1 MRCNF
6 ANTMSFTT
14 TLSKQAVK
22 IIFSISILLFS
33 QSAFSQISSA
43 DRKILRQKED
53 SLKVLS
59 KKMIVDSLQEDRM
72 RADSFFVRT
81 LVRTL
86 QVKNSFFYP
95 LDSVMGISKLYAPDS
110 SFRIFTWNLAYDQ
123 YYSRQRGAIQMRT
136 KDGSLKLIPLR
147 DDSEFTINPMDSVRT
162 KNNWIGA
169 VYYKIILTKFNNKN
183 FYTLFGYDA
192 NSAMTNKKWIE
203 VMTFDQKNEPLFGGR
218 FFSFD
223 EDSVRKAPQFRFS
236 IEYKKAASTTM
247 NYDDD
252 MKMILFDHLISET
265 DEPEKLFTY
274 VPDGDY
280 EGFKWQNGKWVHIDK
295 VFTFKLEDGQA
306 PVADPILDPHGNR
319 NEKKLQ
325 EKSDKNT
332 NQPKQPPVSNE

>member
-169 VYYKIILTKFNNKN
+169 VYYKIILTKFNNRN

>member
-1 MRCNF
+1 MHCNF
-6 ANTMSFTT
+6 ENTMILPS
-14 TLSKQAVK
+14 TLNNRATKFLPV
-22 IIFSISILLFS
+22 IIALLFV
-33 QSAFSQISSA
+33 QTAFPQISPS

-59 KKMIVDSLQEDRM
+59 KKMIVDSLQEGRM

-81 LVRTL
+81 LIRTL

-95 LDSVMGISKLYAPDS
+95 LDSVLGISKLYAPDS
-110 SFRIFTWNLAYDQ
+110 SFRIFTWNLAYDL

-147 DDSEFTINPMDSVRT
+147 DDSEFTINAMDSVRT

-169 VYYKIILTKFNNKN
+169 VYYKIIQTKFNNKN

-203 VMTFDQKNEPLFGGR
+203 VMTFDQRNEPLFGGR
-218 FFSFD
+218 FFSFE
-223 EDSVRKAPQFRFS
+223 EDSVRKTSQFRFS

-280 EGFKWQNGKWVHIDK
+280 EGFKWQNGKWVHVNK

-306 PVADPILDPHGNR
+306 PVGDPILDPHGNR

-332 NQPKQPPVSNE
+332 NQPR

>member
-1 MRCNF
+1 
-6 ANTMSFTT
+6 MSFTT

-33 QSAFSQISSA
+33 QSAFSQISPA

-169 VYYKIILTKFNNKN
+169 VYYKIILTKFNNRN

>member
-33 QSAFSQISSA
+33 QSAFSQISPA

>member
-14 TLSKQAVK
+14 TLSKHAVK

-33 QSAFSQISSA
+33 QSAFSQINSA

-81 LVRTL
+81 LIRTL

-95 LDSVMGISKLYAPDS
+95 LDSVLGISKLYAPDS

-123 YYSRQRGAIQMRT
+123 YYSRQRGAIQIRT
-136 KDGSLKLIPLR
+136 KDGALRLIPLR

-203 VMTFDQKNEPLFGGR
+203 VMTFDQRNEPLFGGR
-218 FFSFD
+218 FFSFE
-223 EDSVRKAPQFRFS
+223 EDSARKAPQFRFS

-247 NYDDD
+247 NYDDE

-280 EGFKWQNGKWVHIDK
+280 EGFKWQNGKWVHINK

-306 PVADPILDPHGNR
+306 PVGDPILDPHGNR

-332 NQPKQPPVSNE
+332 NQPKPPVSNE

>member
-6 ANTMSFTT
+6 TNTMSFTT

-33 QSAFSQISSA
+33 QSAFSQISPA

-169 VYYKIILTKFNNKN
+169 VYYKIILTKFNNRN

>member
-1 MRCNF
+1 M
-6 ANTMSFTT
+6 
-14 TLSKQAVK
+14 
-22 IIFSISILLFS
+22 LFS
-33 QSAFSQISSA
+33 QSAFSQISPA

-169 VYYKIILTKFNNKN
+169 VYYKIILTKFNNRN

>member
-33 QSAFSQISSA
+33 QSAFSQISPA

-169 VYYKIILTKFNNKN
+169 VYYKIILTKFNNRN